1 MTTHGNEFTTAD
13 LLSSVLTRLP
23 EPSEQRFNQAL
34 PEPQMDQLTTTSRD
48 DLSFTVI
55 DPVSQI
61 A

>member
-1 MTTHGNEFTTAD
+1 VVLFSAFAFGNDGNPQERVHN
-13 LLSSVLTRLP
+13 SRS
-23 EPSEQRFNQAL
+23 SEQRFNQAL
-34 PEPQMDQLTTTSRD
+34 PEYQMGQPTTTSRD